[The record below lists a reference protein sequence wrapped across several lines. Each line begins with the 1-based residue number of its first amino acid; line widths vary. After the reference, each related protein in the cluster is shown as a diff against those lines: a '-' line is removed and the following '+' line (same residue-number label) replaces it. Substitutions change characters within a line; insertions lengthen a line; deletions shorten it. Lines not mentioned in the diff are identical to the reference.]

1 MESTR
6 VRVGSILEWGI
17 AAACIVAALV
27 LGSAA
32 VQEVRTLRA
41 VTPVIASARPAFDPP
56 ASIPSSAASVP
67 MLVLRNGS
75 QLEVGDNAAA
85 ASDKV
90 SGWQVGSDTIERGPN
105 GDRVTRSYT
114 DGNQSFLLV
123 IESPEKGADAAVA
136 AIYLE
141 SQTRSRD

>member
-41 VTPVIASARPAFDPP
+41 VTPVIASARPAVDPP

-75 QLEVGDNAAA
+75 RLQVGDS
-85 ASDKV
+85 ASTANDKV
-90 SGWQVGSDTIERGPN
+90 SGWQVGPDTIERGPH
-105 GDRVTRSYT
+105 GDRVTRSYS
-114 DGNQSFLLV
+114 DGNLSFLVV
-123 IESPEKGADAAVA
+123 IESPEPGADARVGG
-136 AIYLE
+136 IYVE
-141 SQTRSRD
+141 NTSSPR